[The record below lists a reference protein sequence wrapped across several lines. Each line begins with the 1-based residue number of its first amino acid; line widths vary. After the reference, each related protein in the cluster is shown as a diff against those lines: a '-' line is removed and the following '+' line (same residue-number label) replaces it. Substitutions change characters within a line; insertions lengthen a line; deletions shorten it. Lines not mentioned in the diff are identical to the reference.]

1 MERFLKRKL
10 PQPANV
16 NLDELAYDPADRKRI
31 TEYPGLKL
39 QEEIRRRYLVRGPH
53 RPQPGFKYPQ
63 TIIAKKPRRFNP
75 EWFEQYD
82 WLEYS
87 EKVDKAFCLYCYL
100 FRDCIEGQAGNDAF
114 VTKGFFGW
122 NNKKRLDTHVG
133 GIGSYH
139 NEAVK
144 RCNNLLNP
152 NQSIEFALKKQQDI
166 AKEEY
171 FIRLSTS
178 INAVRYLLH
187 QGLAFRGHD
196 ESEESDN
203 KGNFLELVKLLA
215 EQNEKIK
222 RVVLKN
228 APDNHQMVAPCI
240 QKDITNCFSEII
252 VSSIIEEIGG
262 DVFCLLVDE
271 SADVSDKEQMAVVL
285 RYVDKHGVL
294 KERLIGVVH
303 VTETTASCLKSNIDA
318 LFSKYKL
325 SWKQVRGQGYDGASN
340 MRGEFNGLRALI
352 MRENGSSYYVH
363 CFAHQ
368 LQLVIVAVAKK
379 NDDISDFF
387 DMISLLL
394 NVAGASCKRKDMIR
408 QSQQERVEKAIGSGQ
423 ISTGTGLNQ
432 EQSLQRP
439 GDTRWCS
446 HYKTLKSL
454 NSLFP
459 SVVEVLEYVEK
470 DGPND
475 KKKRQARGLLDYL
488 KDFDFV
494 FHLHL
499 MLMILGHANSLSLC
513 LQRKDQDILEAMS
526 EVKLTKQKIQQ
537 IRDDGWE
544 CLLERIYSFCEEHGI
559 PKLEMEEQYIDR
571 HKPRSK
577 TNRTNYQHYRWDC
590 LNSVLDLLL
599 IEFNDRFGET
609 NSNLLTYMAAL
620 SPKNCFGDFKVESL
634 MELAKL
640 YPDDFSSDELKDLAH
655 DLPIYIDNIQADER
669 FSNLNT
675 ITELAKEM
683 VDKNKHLA
691 FPLVYRLLKLVLVL
705 PVATAS
711 VERCFSAMKI
721 VKTILRNR
729 IGNTFMNDCIVCFVE
744 PAYLA
749 TISDNVVIDRF
760 QKMENR
766 NRKMLL

>member
-1 MERFLKRKL
+1 MERFLKRKS
-10 PQPANV
+10 PPSATDQ
-16 NLDELAYDPADRKRI
+16 DEGSSQRNISAPTRTSLILSPKDRI
-31 TEYPGLKL
+31 IEYPGFKL
-39 QEEIRRRYLVRGPH
+39 QEEIRRRYLIRGPH
-53 RPQPGFKYPQ
+53 RPEPGFNYPQ
-63 TIIAKKPRRFNP
+63 TIIGKKPRRFNP
-75 EWFEQYD
+75 DWFEQYD

-100 FRDCIEGQAGNDAF
+100 FRDCIDGQAGNDAF
-114 VTKGFFGW
+114 VTKGFSGW
-122 NNKKRLDTHVG
+122 NNKPRLDTHVG
-133 GIGSYH
+133 GVTSYH
-139 NEAVK
+139 NAAVK
-144 RCNNLLNP
+144 RCNNLLKP
-152 NQSIEFALKKQQDI
+152 SQSIEFALKKQQDV

-178 INAVRYLLH
+178 INA
-187 QGLAFRGHD
+187 
-196 ESEESDN
+196 
-203 KGNFLELVKLLA
+203 GNFLELVKLLA

-222 RVVLKN
+222 RVVLRN
-228 APDNHQMVAPCI
+228 APENHQMVSPEI
-240 QKDITNCFSEII
+240 QKDIANCFAEII
-252 VSSIIEEIGG
+252 VNSIIEEIGG

-285 RYVDKHGVL
+285 RYVNNRGEL

-303 VTETTASCLKSNIDA
+303 VAETTSACLKSNIDA

-352 MRENGSSYYVH
+352 PRENGSAHYVH

-387 DMISLLL
+387 YMISLLL

-408 QSQQERVEKAIGSGQ
+408 QSQQEKVKRAIGSGQ

-432 EQSLQRP
+432 EQTLQRP

-459 SVVEVLEYVEK
+459 SVIEVLQYVEK

-475 KKKRQARGLLDYL
+475 KKRRQARGLLDYL

-494 FHLHL
+494 FHLHM

-526 EVKLTKQKIQQ
+526 EVKLTKQKFQQ

-544 CLLERIYSFCEEHGI
+544 SLLQTIYSFCEEHSI
-559 PKLEMEEQYIDR
+559 PKLDMEEEYIDR
-571 HKPRSK
+571 HKPRK
-577 TNRTNYQHYRWDC
+577 
-590 LNSVLDLLL
+590 
-599 IEFNDRFGET
+599 
-609 NSNLLTYMAAL
+609 NLLTYMAAL
-620 SPKNCFGDFKVESL
+620 SPKDSFGDFKLESL

-640 YPDDFSSDELKDLAH
+640 YPNNFNQEQLKDLAH
-655 DLPIYIDNIQADER
+655 ELPIYIDNIKADER
-669 FSNLNT
+669 FSNLNS
-675 ITELAKEM
+675 ITALAKLM
-683 VDKNKHLA
+683 VDTNKHQA
-691 FPLVYRLLKLVLVL
+691 FPLVYKLLKLVLVL

-721 VKTILRNR
+721 VKTILRSR
-729 IGNTFMNDCIVCFVE
+729 IENTFINDCIICFVE
-744 PAYLA
+744 PAFVA
-749 TISDNVVIDRF
+749 TISDNAVIDRF
-760 QKMENR
+760 QKMKNCNR
-766 NRKMLL
+766 RMLL